1 MKSHWSLLA
10 ITVCLSGLA
19 LAQKPQVSAPPPAVD
34 YNRDIRP
41 ILSGKCFAC
50 HGQDES
56 KRAAGLRLDGPNRAV
71 VGGDILASALSHR
84 IGATDAL
91 QMPPADSGKTLTEG
105 EKTLLR
111 RWIGQGGK
119 YEQHWAFSPLPPQR
133 AGGVDFFIRQRL
145 AKEKLALSP
154 EADKTTLIR
163 RVALD
168 LTGLPPTPQEVDAF
182 LADKSPGAYERVVDR
197 LLASPRYGEKM
208 AQQWMDMARYA
219 DSNGFQNDHER
230 YQWRW
235 RDWVIEAFNK
245 NMPFNQFTIE
255 QLAGD
260 MLPGATVSQKLA
272 TGFNRNHRINTE
284 GGLIAEE
291 WRVEGVIDRLETTG
305 AVWLG
310 LSVGCARCHDH
321 KYDPISQKEFY
332 ALFSYFNNVPESGA
346 GTEGININTPP
357 TLKAPIPDEQK
368 RLAELGEKVTSAES
382 VVKAAEAKLPGL
394 LAAWEA
400 SGAAAKYPVTSWVG
414 VRPSQATAQSAKLMV
429 LPDNQLFATG
439 KNGDTET
446 YTLTLPTGGKPVRG
460 IRLEVFPEKGKV
472 GRSSNGNFVLTDV
485 TVNAAHPSKAVAD
498 FAQNGNPIADAI
510 DSDPATG
517 WGIYGQTDKPHTA
530 TFTLDKPLTG
540 ESVTLT
546 LRFGSQY
553 GQHQFARFKVA
564 LTDSE
569 TPSSEGIPPAGTPE
583 RLAWFRA
590 NVDSAAREAD
600 KTLATAKKTLADF
613 DATIPATMVMAELET
628 PRKCYVLK
636 RGQYDQ
642 LGDEVKPGLPT
653 AFGTLPA
660 GVANNRLGLAKWI
673 ASEKNPLTARVFVNR
688 LWEKFFGMG
697 LVATTEDF
705 GTRADYP
712 SHPELL
718 DWLASEF
725 IRLKWDMKA
734 IQKTI
739 VLSATYK
746 QSSKTTPTLLKRDP
760 ENRLL
765 ARGPRLRLPGE
776 VIRDQALCAAGLL
789 VEKLGGRSVR
799 PYQPEGFWD
808 ELNVYG
814 NLRNYKNDKTPDGL
828 YRRSLYTI
836 WKRSAGPP
844 TMGLF
849 DVPGRDTCRVKRS
862 RTNTPLQALALLNEV
877 TFVEAAR
884 LIGQRMILEGG
895 ATADSRITWAYRTL
909 LSRRPSTQE
918 LALHKAGLEKRLARY
933 KATPAEA
940 QKLLAI
946 GETKP
951 DPKCD
956 PSELAAYAMTASILL
971 NLDEAITRE

>member
-1 MKSHWSLLA
+1 M
-10 ITVCLSGLA
+10 
-19 LAQKPQVSAPPPAVD
+19 
-34 YNRDIRP
+34 
-41 ILSGKCFAC
+41 
-50 HGQDES
+50 
-56 KRAAGLRLDGPNRAV
+56 
-71 VGGDILASALSHR
+71 
-84 IGATDAL
+84 
-91 QMPPADSGKTLTEG
+91 
-105 EKTLLR
+105 
-111 RWIGQGGK
+111 
-119 YEQHWAFSPLPPQR
+119 
-133 AGGVDFFIRQRL
+133 
-145 AKEKLALSP
+145 
-154 EADKTTLIR
+154 
-163 RVALD
+163 
-168 LTGLPPTPQEVDAF
+168 
-182 LADKSPGAYERVVDR
+182 
-197 LLASPRYGEKM
+197 
-208 AQQWMDMARYA
+208 
-219 DSNGFQNDHER
+219 
-230 YQWRW
+230 
-235 RDWVIEAFNK
+235 
-245 NMPFNQFTIE
+245 
-255 QLAGD
+255 
-260 MLPGATVSQKLA
+260 
-272 TGFNRNHRINTE
+272 
-284 GGLIAEE
+284 
-291 WRVEGVIDRLETTG
+291 
-305 AVWLG
+305 
-310 LSVGCARCHDH
+310 
-321 KYDPISQKEFY
+321 
-332 ALFSYFNNVPESGA
+332 
-346 GTEGININTPP
+346 
-357 TLKAPIPDEQK
+357 
-368 RLAELGEKVTSAES
+368 
-382 VVKAAEAKLPGL
+382 

-414 VRPSQATAQSAKLMV
+414 VRPSKATAQSANLMV

-460 IRLEVFPEKGKV
+460 VRLEVFPEKGKV

-485 TVNAAHPSKAVAD
+485 TLNAAHPSKAVAG
-498 FAQNGNPIADAI
+498 FSQNGNPISDAI
-510 DSDPATG
+510 DTDPATG

-530 TFTLDKPLTG
+530 TFTLDKPITG

-590 NVDSAAREAD
+590 NVDSAARGAD
-600 KTLATAKKTLADF
+600 QQLAVAKKALTDY
-613 DATIPATMVMAELET
+613 DATIPATMVMAEMET

-642 LGDEVKPGLPT
+642 LGEEVKPGLPA
-653 AFGTLPA
+653 AFGQGEVST
-660 GVANNRLGLAKWI
+660 RLGFAKWI

-688 LWEKFFGMG
+688 LWEKFFGVG
-697 LVATTEDF
+697 IVSTTEDF
-705 GTRADYP
+705 GIRAEFP

-739 VLSATYK
+739 VLSQTYR
-746 QSSKTTPTLLKRDP
+746 QSSKTTPALLKRDP
-760 ENRLL
+760 ENRLF
-765 ARGPRLRLPGE
+765 ARATRLRLPGE
-776 VIRDQALCAAGLL
+776 VIRDQALCASGLL

-849 DVPGRDTCRVKRS
+849 DVPGRDTCRVRRS

-884 LIGQRMILEGG
+884 QIGQRMLLEGG
-895 ATADSRITWAYRTL
+895 TTPDARITWVYREL
-909 LSRRPSTQE
+909 LSRRPSVQE
-918 LALHKAGLEKRLARY
+918 LALHRAGLEKRLARY
-933 KATPAEA
+933 RATPEEA
-940 QKLLAI
+940 KKLLAM
-946 GETKP
+946 GESKP

>member
-10 ITVCLSGLA
+10 GTLCLTGLA
-19 LAQKPQVSAPPPAVD
+19 LAQKPLRSTPPVVD

-56 KRAAGLRLDGPNRAV
+56 KRAAGLRLDLPNVAI
-71 VGGDILASALSHR
+71 VGGDILASKLTHR
-84 IGATDAL
+84 IGATGAL
-91 QMPPADSGKTLTEG
+91 QMPPADSGKTLTES

-119 YEQHWAFSPLPPQR
+119 YQQHWAFAPLMRPSLPRPLPPDNGKGRGENAPTQPSPIIGR
-133 AGGVDFFIRQRL
+133 GSAKPGGGEIDAYISARL
-145 AKEKLALSP
+145 AKEGLALSS
-154 EADKTTLIR
+154 EAEKTTLIR

-168 LTGLPPTPQEVDAF
+168 LTGLPPTLQEVDAF
-182 LADKSPGAYERVVDR
+182 LADKSPSAYERVVDR

-208 AQQWMDMARYA
+208 AISWMDMARYA

-245 NMPFNQFTIE
+245 NMPFDQFTIE

-260 MLPGATVSQKLA
+260 MLPNATVSQKLA

-291 WRVEGVIDRLETTG
+291 WRVEGVIDRLETVG
-305 AVWLG
+305 AVWMG
-310 LSVGCARCHDH
+310 MSVGCARCHDH

-332 ALFSYFNNVPESGA
+332 SLFSYFNNVPESGA
-346 GTEGININTPP
+346 GTEGVNINTPP
-357 TLKAPIPDEQK
+357 TLKAPTAEEQK
-368 RLAELGEKVTSAES
+368 KLAELGETVTSAEAT
-382 VVKAAEAKLPGL
+382 VKAAEAKLPGL

-414 VRPSQATAQSAKLMV
+414 VRPSQATAQSAKLMI
-429 LPDNQLFATG
+429 LPDNQLSATG

-485 TVNAAHPSKAVAD
+485 TVNETHPSKAVAD
-498 FAQNGNPIADAI
+498 FAQSGNSISDAI
-510 DSDPATG
+510 DTDPATG

-540 ESVTLT
+540 ESVTFT

-553 GQHQFARFKVA
+553 SQHQFARFKVA

-569 TPSSEGIPPAGTPE
+569 TPSAEGIPPAGTPE

-590 NVDSAAREAD
+590 NVENPTRDAD
-600 KTLATAKKTLADF
+600 KTLATAKKALTDY
-613 DATIPATMVMAELET
+613 DATIPATMVMAELDA

-642 LGDEVKPGLPT
+642 LGDEVKAGLPT
-653 AFGTLPA
+653 AFGTLPV
-660 GVANNRLGLAKWI
+660 GVANNRLGFARWV
-673 ASEKNPLTARVFVNR
+673 ASKENPLTARVFVNR
-688 LWEKFFGMG
+688 LWEKFFGTG

-705 GTRADYP
+705 GTRAEFP

-718 DWLASEF
+718 DWL
-725 IRLKWDMKA
+725 
-734 IQKTI
+734 
-739 VLSATYK
+739 
-746 QSSKTTPTLLKRDP
+746 
-760 ENRLL
+760 
-765 ARGPRLRLPGE
+765 
-776 VIRDQALCAAGLL
+776 
-789 VEKLGGRSVR
+789 
-799 PYQPEGFWD
+799 
-808 ELNVYG
+808 
-814 NLRNYKNDKTPDGL
+814 
-828 YRRSLYTI
+828 
-836 WKRSAGPP
+836 
-844 TMGLF
+844 
-849 DVPGRDTCRVKRS
+849 
-862 RTNTPLQALALLNEV
+862 
-877 TFVEAAR
+877 
-884 LIGQRMILEGG
+884 
-895 ATADSRITWAYRTL
+895 
-909 LSRRPSTQE
+909 
-918 LALHKAGLEKRLARY
+918 
-933 KATPAEA
+933 
-940 QKLLAI
+940 
-946 GETKP
+946 
-951 DPKCD
+951 
-956 PSELAAYAMTASILL
+956 
-971 NLDEAITRE
+971 